1 MDLMTENRLIAEV
14 AEAVRLAAKIP
25 TNVLIS
31 AESRLIED
39 LAIDSLDL
47 VGVLLDIQDHFDVV
61 IDDDDV
67 ASLRTVADLAAYVA
81 ARRGTA
87 AA

>member
-1 MDLMTENRLIAEV
+1 MTDTRLVPEI
-14 AEAVRLAAKIP
+14 AEAVRRAAKIP
-25 TNVLIS
+25 SQVLIT

-47 VGVLLDIQDHFDVV
+47 VGVLLDVQDHFDVV

-67 ASLRTVADLAAYVA
+67 ETLRRIVDLATYVSK
-81 ARRGTA
+81 RRGTA

>member
-1 MDLMTENRLIAEV
+1 MMDTRLTADV
-14 AEAVRLAAKIP
+14 AEAVRVAAKISP
-25 TNVLIS
+25 NVLIS

-67 ASLRTVADLAAYVA
+67 ASLRSVADLAAYVA

>member
-1 MDLMTENRLIAEV
+1 MTENRLIAEV